1 MKKTIDSNYLY
12 SHSYSAVI
20 MPVPIHQVQSSL
32 ERLIVETAQQS
43 DAVVFGGH
51 VRDKIWHDAA
61 ADEFYKYYEK
71 DIERSVFAASN
82 DMDVAY
88 ADKDYHPSS
97 YAGRIHCSKD
107 IDVFFPDIDNVI
119 KFKKLLAKNHM
130 WFSISSTRRANQYGF
145 ESGATGVLVQTL
157 NVAYWAPMCL
167 RSEPQFA
174 NSSVK
179 VDIVTGPTGSA
190 PPFGRIDL
198 ACNGLL
204 LTADNE
210 FQLMKSLLS
219 EYEPNQRGTPMTP
232 MQKLDKLNK
241 IIGDIKEKKT
251 QLINPTVDD
260 IRITK
265 LLNEGWQV
273 SGSAFTA
280 LECLNKPDDKCFVCL
295 DDFESTTDSA
305 VNIKMTCCKGHMHAK
320 CAGRWIQNAHSH
332 DVCPR
337 CGTSDGFDLSDED
350 RKLAMPGVYTK
361 VAKKV
366 ITQTVHVTAH
376 GNVFREY

>member
-1 MKKTIDSNYLY
+1 
-12 SHSYSAVI
+12 

-32 ERLIVETAQQS
+32 ERLIVTTAQQS

-71 DIERSVFAASN
+71 DIERTVFADVN
-82 DMDVAY
+82 DMGVAY

-107 IDVFFPDIDNVI
+107 IDMFFSDIDNVI
-119 KFKKLLAKNHM
+119 KFKKQLAENHM
-130 WFSISSTRRANQYGF
+130 WFSISSTRCANQYGF
-145 ESGATGVLVQTL
+145 DCSNGVLVQTL
-157 NVAYWAPMCL
+157 NVAYWAPLCL

-179 VDIVTGPTGSA
+179 VDIVTGPAGSA

-210 FQLMKSLLS
+210 FRLMKSLHS
-219 EYEPNQRGTPMTP
+219 EYNCSQYKHGKSMTP
-232 MQKLDKLNK
+232 MHKLDKLNE
-241 IIGDIKEKKT
+241 IIADIKEKKT
-251 QLINPTVDD
+251 QLINPTVND

-273 SGSAFTA
+273 FGSEFCA
-280 LECLNKPDDKCFVCL
+280 LVCPNKPDDKCFVCL
-295 DDFESTTDSA
+295 DDFVSTTTSDST
-305 VNIKMTCCKGHMHAK
+305 VNIKMVCCNGLMHAK
-320 CAGRWIQNAHSH
+320 CAGRWIDNANSH

-350 RKLAMPGVYTK
+350 RKLAMPGVYK
-361 VAKKV
+361 NVPKKV
-366 ITQTVHVTAH
+366 SYCI
-376 GNVFREY
+376 